1 MDIDDELL
9 GLAEGGGGHHHHASS
24 KRKSKSSSSKA
35 NKRRR
40 PAESDDGS
48 ASDMDMSASD
58 SDGPTPAVAAT
69 APSRGNKKQV
79 KSSAD
84 VYDSDEDTH
93 SGGRGRGGDDE
104 GPYPLEGV
112 YKDAADRRHIQNLP
126 EFEREDIIAT
136 RKEEIHE
143 RETRIQVAKMAS
155 RTHGGK
161 NAAAVDSDAEGEDD
175 DDEEEYANRGTRSR
189 KATGVTSTKNEGL
202 EKLKRSRA
210 EKGKK
215 KEKKQDSDSDDDYDE
230 GGKSSNRKRKDSYES
245 ESDPELSDAEETK
258 KSSKASKK
266 KDAPQAGPADF
277 HAVTVPRSK
286 LADFCKAPWFEEWV
300 KGAWVRL
307 GVGMDPRK
315 QSMSYRLCRVE
326 GVRTGRARPYKI
338 EETSTATTD
347 IELQLRHGASVRH
360 FTMEV
365 ISNSPFTD
373 GEFAR
378 LSQTCIG
385 EKVDLPGPKELAKV
399 KEQLAKHKEYI
410 MTEQDLAAQL
420 AKNGRRP
427 VGAAAKARL
436 LVQRDHA
443 FSSGDTKTYEKIV
456 EELAELEAGTPTKEN
471 EQERMRRVNE
481 RNRASNRE
489 DIQKAEARSVEE
501 RRRQAASLAKG
512 ENVKVDPSARVKT
525 MTRLTYDSR
534 GGTPG
539 NGTPAG
545 STTPTKNGASTPTN
559 AGAAARTK
567 GNKIESVVASS
578 VQLDLD
584 LDF

>member
-9 GLAEGGGGHHHHASS
+9 GLAEGGAS
-24 KRKSKSSSSKA
+24 KRKSKSSGKKS

-40 PAESDDGS
+40 PAESGDGS

-58 SDGPTPAVAAT
+58 SDAAPAAT
-69 APSRGNKKQV
+69 TASRGRKV
-79 KSSAD
+79 IKSAEQIE
-84 VYDSDEDTH
+84 DSDEEA
-93 SGGRGRGGDDE
+93 GGAGGEDE
-104 GPYPLEGV
+104 DPYPLEGI
-112 YKDAADRRHIQNLP
+112 YKNAADRKHIKSLP
-126 EFEREDIIAT
+126 EFEREHIIAE
-136 RKEEIHE
+136 RKEEMHE

-155 RTHGGK
+155 RSRGPKRGE
-161 NAAAVDSDAEGEDD
+161 DSDAEGEDD
-175 DDEEEYANRGTRSR
+175 DEDDEDYGSSRATRQR
-189 KATGVTSTKNEGL
+189 KATGLTSSKNEGL

-215 KEKKQDSDSDDDYDE
+215 KEKKKEDSDSDDDYEAE
-230 GGKSSNRKRKDSYES
+230 GKGKKSKSRKRKDSYET
-245 ESDPELSDAEETK
+245 ESDPELSDAEEEEVQK
-258 KSSKASKK
+258 KSKSKK
-266 KDAPQAGPADF
+266 KEGPQITLADLQ
-277 HAVTVPRSK
+277 AVTVPRAK
-286 LADFCKAPWFEEWV
+286 LAEFYKAPWFEEWA

-307 GVGMDPRK
+307 GVGIDSRK
-315 QSMSYRLCRVE
+315 NTMAYRICQIE
-326 GVRTGRARPYKI
+326 GIRTGRAKPYKV
-338 EETSTATTD
+338 EATSTAMTD
-347 IELQLRHGASVRH
+347 IELTLRHGKSVRN
-360 FTMEV
+360 FTMEIV
-365 ISNSPFTD
+365 SNSPVAP
-373 GEFAR
+373 EELNR
-378 LSQTCIG
+378 LKATCLE
-385 EKVDLPGPKELAKV
+385 EKVDMPTPKELNKV

-443 FSSGDTKTYEKIV
+443 HSTGDTETYEKTV
-456 EELAELEAGTPTKEN
+456 KELAELEAGTPTKEN

-489 DIQKAEARSVEE
+489 EIQKAEARSQEE

-539 NGTPAG
+539 TPTGA
-545 STTPTKNGASTPTN
+545 TTPTKNGASTPSL
-559 AGAAARTK
+559 AASAARTK

>member
-9 GLAEGGGGHHHHASS
+9 GLAEGAS
-24 KRKSKSSSSKA
+24 KRKSKSSSKKS

-58 SDGPTPAVAAT
+58 SDAAPAT
-69 APSRGNKKQV
+69 SSRSRKQV
-79 KSSAD
+79 KSAAEIL
-84 VYDSDEDTH
+84 DSDEEA
-93 SGGRGRGGDDE
+93 GGDDDDPFPYE
-104 GPYPLEGV
+104 GIYRDKAEKKKIMGLSE
-112 YKDAADRRHIQNLP
+112 L
-126 EFEREDIIAT
+126 EREDIIAT
-136 RKEEIHE
+136 RKEAVLE
-143 RETRIQVAKMAS
+143 REQRAQVAKMAS
-155 RTHGGK
+155 RSGGPK
-161 NAAAVDSDAEGEDD
+161 GAVDSEEEQDDD
-175 DDEEEYANRGTRSR
+175 DDEDYGSRGTRSR
-189 KATGVTSTKNEGL
+189 KATGLTSTKNEGL

-215 KEKKQDSDSDDDYDE
+215 KEKKQDSDSDDDYDD
-230 GGKSSNRKRKDSYES
+230 GGKSSRKRKDSYES
-245 ESDPELSDAEETK
+245 ESDPELSDVEEETK
-258 KSSKASKK
+258 SKSKK
-266 KDAPQAGPADF
+266 KETPRATPEDLK
-277 HAVTVPRSK
+277 AVTVTRSK
-286 LADFCKAPWFEEWV
+286 LAEFHNAPWFEEWV

-307 GVGMDPRK
+307 GVGIDSRSN
-315 QSMSYRLCRVE
+315 QMSYRLCRVE

-338 EETSTATTD
+338 EQNSAASTD
-347 IELQLRHGASVRH
+347 IELNLRHGKSVRH
-360 FTMEV
+360 FTMEIV
-365 ISNSPFTD
+365 SNSEFTD
-373 GEFAR
+373 GEFNR
-378 LSQTCIG
+378 LVKTCIG
-385 EKVDLPGPKELAKV
+385 EKVDLPSPKELGKV

-420 AKNGRRP
+420 AKKGRRP

-443 FSSGDTKTYEKIV
+443 FSSGDMDTYNKIV
-456 EELAELEAGTPTKEN
+456 SELAELEAGTPTKEN

-489 DIQKAEARSVEE
+489 EIQKAEARSQEE

-539 NGTPAG
+539 NGTPTG
-545 STTPTKNGASTPTN
+545 SMTPTKSGTQTPSI
-559 AGAAARTK
+559 AAAAARTK

>member
-9 GLAEGGGGHHHHASS
+9 GLAEGGAS
-24 KRKSKSSSSKA
+24 KRKSKS

-48 ASDMDMSASD
+48 ESDMDMSASD
-58 SDGPTPAVAAT
+58 SDA
-69 APSRGNKKQV
+69 APSAAAPRSRKLV
-79 KSSAD
+79 KSAAEID
-84 VYDSDEDTH
+84 DSDDEAAAAAAP
-93 SGGRGRGGDDE
+93 DDRD
-104 GPYPLEGV
+104 PYPLEGI
-112 YKDAADRRHIQNLP
+112 YRDAADRRHIQNLP

-136 RKEEIHE
+136 RKEEMHE

-155 RTHGGK
+155 RSGAPAGG
-161 NAAAVDSDAEGEDD
+161 VIDSDAEGEDD
-175 DDEEEYANRGTRSR
+175 DDDDDYGGNRGSTRSR
-189 KATGVTSTKNEGL
+189 KATGLTSTKNEGL

-215 KEKKQDSDSDDDYDE
+215 REKKQDSDSDEDYDA
-230 GGKSSNRKRKDSYES
+230 GGKSSKRKDAYDT
-245 ESDPELSDAEETK
+245 ESDPELSDAEEEEKPTK
-258 KSSKASKK
+258 SKK
-266 KDAPQAGPADF
+266 KDGPQIQLADLQ
-277 HAVTVPRSK
+277 AVTVPRSK
-286 LADFCKAPWFEEWV
+286 LAEFVQAPWFEEWA

-307 GVGMDPRK
+307 GVGHDDSGRMR
-315 QSMSYRLCRVE
+315 YRLCQID
-326 GVRTGRARPYKI
+326 GIRTGRARPYKVDA
-338 EETSTATTD
+338 TSTSMTD
-347 IELQLRHGASVRH
+347 IELNLRHGKAARH
-360 FTMEV
+360 FTMEIV
-365 ISNSPFTD
+365 SNAPVEL
-373 GEFAR
+373 GEFTR
-378 LSQTCIG
+378 LVTTCNG
-385 EKVDLPGPKELAKV
+385 EKVALPTAKELNKV
-399 KEQLAKHKEYI
+399 KDQLAKHKEYI

-420 AKNGRRP
+420 AKKGRRP

-443 FSSGDTKTYEKIV
+443 LSTGDTETYDRIV
-456 EELAELEAGTPTKEN
+456 RELAEMEAGAPTKEN

-489 DIQKAEARSVEE
+489 EIQKAEARSQEE

-512 ENVKVDPSARVKT
+512 ENVRVDPSARVKT
-525 MTRLTYDSR
+525 LTRLTYDSR

-539 NGTPAG
+539 SGTPTGA
-545 STTPTKNGASTPTN
+545 TTPTKNGASTPSI
-559 AGAAARTK
+559 AAAAARTK